1 MTGTDD
7 TPRRETADSAPGPS
21 ILEGGG
27 KLSGEARAA
36 YGILAVIL
44 AVPVVAAIAFVAMIL
59 WPRDLDRVTAEAR
72 SPDGRAIVRVLLRDD
87 GRGGGAGEAW
97 AEVVVERPRG
107 WLRPETRTVWSFG
120 LGERGNAAARIA
132 WRDPNRAIVR
142 FRPDAAIAEG
152 RISALGIE
160 VEIVREVP

>member
-7 TPRRETADSAPGPS
+7 APRRVTADRASGPS

-36 YGILAVIL
+36 YGILAVIFV
-44 AVPVVAAIAFVAMIL
+44 VPVVAVIAFVAMVL
-59 WPRDLDRVTAEAR
+59 WPRDFHRVTAETP

-87 GRGGGAGEAW
+87 DRGGGAGDAW

-107 WLRPETRTVWSFG
+107 WLRSETRTVWSFG
-120 LGERGNAAARIA
+120 LGERGNAAARIE
-132 WRDPNRAIVR
+132 WRDPSHAIVR
-142 FRPDAAIAEG
+142 FRPETAIAEG

-160 VEIVREVP
+160 VEIVREAP